1 MITVILSFFSAFV
14 VLFLCFPIHECSHAL
29 VAHLLG
35 DDTASE
41 QGRVTLNPFAHLDP
55 MGTLGILLCHIGWAK
70 PVPVN
75 LTRCRKVSMRKA
87 DILVSIAGPV
97 SNLLMALLL
106 IIVYKIIGVTAEFSA
121 TVFYLL
127 TVLRMAAE
135 INVYLAVFNMIPV
148 PPFDGSSLLRGVLP
162 IKQAIW
168 MEEHAQVIHLVVFV
182 LIMSGALRVPL
193 GYASNGVMWVL
204 DKVTWFI
211 Q

>member
-106 IIVYKIIGVTAEFSA
+106 IVVYKIIGVTAEFSA